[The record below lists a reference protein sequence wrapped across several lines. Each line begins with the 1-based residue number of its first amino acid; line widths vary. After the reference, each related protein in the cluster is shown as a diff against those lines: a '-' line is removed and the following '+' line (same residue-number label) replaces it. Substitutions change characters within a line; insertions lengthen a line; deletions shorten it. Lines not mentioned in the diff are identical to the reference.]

1 MERKGEIT
9 NVLVLVLALIP
20 PNVPGIK
27 GGVHLFSLTLTI
39 ALREAIEKQSWQILS
54 GSVPEVPLYVTVRKK
69 KHSYIAAC
77 FTISFILPSTLL
89 LLSLLPFQH
98 IYTVYQVHVYVSCIR
113 CLSSYAFN
121 CHIYREMY
129 L

>member
-69 KHSYIAAC
+69 K
-77 FTISFILPSTLL
+77 TLL
-89 LLSLLPFQH
+89 YSCMFYHLFHPSKHSSVAFSPPFSTY
-98 IYTVYQVHVYVSCIR
+98 IYSISSSCL
-113 CLSSYAFN
+113 CLM
-121 CHIYREMY
+121 H
-129 L
+129 